1 MTHHQND
8 PRLGRIRPLAL
19 LGVALLMLSGCAS
32 MSEKECLS
40 ANWFEQGLE
49 DGREG
54 AERERLQDHAKAC
67 GKLGIVPDRARWQEG
82 WSEGIR
88 VYCRPENGW
97 RLGLA
102 GEYYRGS
109 CGGQRDGDLFERNYT
124 QAKHIHELGQQIDRN
139 YREMQRLERALAE
152 AKTDEDRKH
161 LRGLLREL
169 DLEQQRLRT
178 RQQMELLSAPRP

>member
-1 MTHHQND
+1 MSD
-8 PRLGRIRPLAL
+8 PRSDLRLGQIRTLAL
-19 LGVALLMLSGCAS
+19 LGAVLLVLSGCAS

-49 DGREG
+49 DGRAG

-67 GKLGIVPDRARWQEG
+67 GKLGIVPDQALWQEG

-124 QAKHIHELGQQIDRN
+124 QAKLIHELGQQIDRN

-152 AKTDEDRKH
+152 AKTDEERKR

-169 DLEQQRLRT
+169 DLEQQRLRM
-178 RQQMELLSAPRP
+178 RQQMQLLSAPRP